1 MNVAKLII
9 STPGR
14 AAPQCWR
21 SNDNIVGQLNKEQ
34 MTNIENNFYT
44 VEYLSYQT
52 LELLHIDHNNT
63 NRSSN
68 NNENAPNANAP
79 SKTQQKKISL
89 FLYF

>member
-1 MNVAKLII
+1 MLI
-9 STPGR
+9 P
-14 AAPQCWR
+14 
-21 SNDNIVGQLNKEQ
+21 NINEDLN
-34 MTNIENNFYT
+34 
-44 VEYLSYQT
+44 
-52 LELLHIDHNNT
+52 NNT